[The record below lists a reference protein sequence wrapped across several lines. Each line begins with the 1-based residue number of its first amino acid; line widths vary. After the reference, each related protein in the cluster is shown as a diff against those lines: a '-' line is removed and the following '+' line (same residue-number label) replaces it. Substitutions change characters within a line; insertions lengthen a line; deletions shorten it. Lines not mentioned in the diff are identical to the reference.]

1 MAPGAAVFDK
11 IALRSEDDLRTISKL
26 LENAF
31 DEYTA
36 TVGLE
41 LVGWWL
47 QSVTLVSYEQKSK
60 LAMAC
65 AGRRTTI
72 DAWIS

>member
-36 TVGLE
+36 TVGFGLA
-41 LVGWWL
+41 LVG
-47 QSVTLVSYEQKSK
+47 
-60 LAMAC
+60 
-65 AGRRTTI
+65 
-72 DAWIS
+72 